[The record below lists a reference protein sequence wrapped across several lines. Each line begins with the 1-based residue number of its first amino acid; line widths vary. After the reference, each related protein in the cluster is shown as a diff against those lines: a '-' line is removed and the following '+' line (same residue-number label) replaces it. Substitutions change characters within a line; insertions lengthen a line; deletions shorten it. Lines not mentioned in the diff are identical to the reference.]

1 MMKTVNIKI
10 DLLHKHSY
18 NNCVFNSRLAQYA
31 CRALWDSLP
40 TNDAHGEYVH
50 RLKSLEY
57 ILSSFR
63 KRTFAPHTYNSQ

>member
-1 MMKTVNIKI
+1 MFHT
-10 DLLHKHSY
+10 D
-18 NNCVFNSRLAQYA
+18 RLAQYA

-40 TNDAHGEYVH
+40 SNDAHSEYVH

-63 KRTFAPHTYNSQ
+63 KCEFDDAPRNTREEELSL